1 MSRSTAGNIVRAS
14 DFGESAMSSLLK
26 SCSYILAV
34 IERGQIADVVKAVK
48 ELGQVDEGAL
58 LIGRY
63 DLLVRVGHYD
73 RSDLYRSV
81 SEIRAM
87 PGIRATSTHIPFEG
101 FTKEY
106 TVDENDA
113 LAISLLRAQGSLP
126 NVLLQLKNL
135 EHVVEAHIIPG
146 DWDLLTILHSKHV
159 EQILETAVN
168 QFEGVQGIA
177 KTETLIAHQYFRKT
191 PEATLSVG
199 TFVPQYAFERLKDG
213 TVLGTKRTS

>member
-1 MSRSTAGNIVRAS
+1 
-14 DFGESAMSSLLK
+14 MSSPLK

-48 ELGQVDEGAL
+48 DIDQVEEGAL

-73 RSDLYRSV
+73 RSGLYKSV
-81 SEIRAM
+81 SQIRNM

-106 TVDENDA
+106 NVDENDA

-126 NVLLQLKNL
+126 DVLSQLEKL
-135 EHVVEAHIIPG
+135 EHVVEGHIIPG
-146 DWDLLTILHSKHV
+146 DWDLLTILHSKNV
-159 EQILETAVN
+159 SQILETAVN
-168 QFEGVQGIA
+168 QFEGVQGIS
-177 KTETLIAHQYFRKT
+177 KTETLIAHQYFRRT
-191 PEATLSVG
+191 HDATVSVG
-199 TFVPQYAFERLKDG
+199 TYVPQYAFDRMKDS
-213 TVLGTKRTS
+213 TVLGTQSLS